1 MKFACRLL
9 LTLAA
14 LLLAGRSPLH
24 AGAVL
29 TNTAAD
35 LALGQSTFATNSSAN
50 PPTPSSLNK
59 PSGVAID
66 ATTGKVFVADEL
78 NNRVLRFASA
88 SALANGAPAEHV
100 IGQLNYSGNASNQGG
115 NASATTL
122 SGPKDLVTDSAG
134 RLWVADAGNNRVL
147 MYQAAATTFSVPLFA
162 DRVYGQPNFTT
173 TTADATAT
181 KLASPSGVSVDG
193 NATLWV
199 ADTGSHR
206 IIGYKNANLSANGP
220 TADYVIGQGNFT
232 SSTANTTQ
240 TKLYNPTGVSA
251 DGFGNLWVADRDN
264 NRVLMFANPPLIAG
278 PPANLVLGQ
287 ANYTTSTANATGA
300 GTLNHPTAV
309 LVSRTSIW
317 VADDYNNRVLRW
329 DNAADRTDG
338 GNATAVIGQA
348 TFTAKLPGLSSKRVA
363 LLDGHLGADAAGNL
377 WVADRLNNRVLR
389 FSATDNPPT
398 VAVNGRL
405 SLFTRGST
413 ITLSGTAADDNGI
426 ARVSY
431 QLGSR
436 QYVRAQGTTSWRAR
450 IKLPEGTNRLNIR
463 SVDTAGQA
471 SDAVIVFASR
481 NFYTPMRPIVRVS
494 GSHDITTTS
503 DKITLTGTALDAV
516 GIDRVSYQ
524 VGSSG
529 YVRAS
534 GKNSWK
540 ADIAVPKGRTQIN
553 VRSVNLDGLA
563 SGAVVV
569 FVTRN

>member
-14 LLLAGRSPLH
+14 LLLAGHSPLH

-29 TNTAAD
+29 SNTAAD
-35 LALGQSTFATNSSAN
+35 LVLGHAAFTTNSAAL
-50 PPTPSSLNK
+50 PPTPTSLNK

-66 ATTGKVFVADEL
+66 AATGKVFVADEQ
-78 NNRVLRFASA
+78 NNRILRYPSA
-88 SALANGAPAEHV
+88 SALLSGAAAEHV
-100 IGQLNYSGNASNQGG
+100 IGQLNYSGNLSNQGG
-115 NASATTL
+115 SPNATTL
-122 SGPKDLVTDSAG
+122 SAPKDLVTDSAG
-134 RLWVADAGNNRVL
+134 RLWVADTGNNRVL
-147 MYQAAATTFSVPLFA
+147 MYQAAATTFSVPLYA

-173 TTADATAT
+173 VTADATAA
-181 KLASPSGVSVDG
+181 KLAAPNGVSVDG
-193 NATLWV
+193 NTTLWV

-206 IIGYKNANLSANGP
+206 VVGYRNANLSANGP
-220 TADYVIGQGNFT
+220 AADYLIGQTNFT
-232 SSTANTTQ
+232 SNTANTTQ
-240 TKLYNPTGVSA
+240 TKLYSPTGVSA
-251 DGFGNLWVADRDN
+251 DPFGNLWVADRDN
-264 NRVLMFANPPLIAG
+264 NRVLMFANPPLVLG
-278 PPANLVLGQ
+278 PPANTVLGQ
-287 ANYTTSTANATGA
+287 ANFTSNTANATGP
-300 GTLNHPTAV
+300 GSLNHPTAV

-329 DNAADRTDG
+329 DNAADRADG

-348 TFTAKLPGLSSKRVA
+348 SFTAKLPGLSTKRLA
-363 LLDGHLGADAAGNL
+363 LLDGHLGTDTAGNL

-405 SLFTRGST
+405 SIFTRGST

-436 QYVRAQGTTSWRAR
+436 QYVRCEGTTSWRAR
-450 IKLPEGTNRLNIR
+450 IKLPEGTNRINIR
-463 SVDTAGQA
+463 SVDSAGQA
-471 SDAVIVFASR
+471 SDAAVVFASR
-481 NFYTPMRPIVRVS
+481 NFYTTMRPIVRVN

-503 DKITLTGTALDAV
+503 DKVTLTGSALDAV

-524 VGSSG
+524 VGSNG
-529 YVRAS
+529 YLRAK
-534 GKNSWK
+534 GKNTWT
-540 ADIAVPKGRTQIN
+540 AEIAVPKGRTQIN

-563 SGAVVV
+563 SGPVVV
-569 FVTRN
+569 YVTRN